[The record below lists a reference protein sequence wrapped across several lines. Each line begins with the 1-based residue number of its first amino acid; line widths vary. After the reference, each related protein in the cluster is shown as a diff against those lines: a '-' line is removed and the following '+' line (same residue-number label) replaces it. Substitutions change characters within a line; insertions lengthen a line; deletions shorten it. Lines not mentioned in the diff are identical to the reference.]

1 MQSQTKVLKNADFT
15 NQNFYIGLDVH
26 KRQWTVTFRLD
37 GTYIKTFTMEPSPK
51 VLIKHLQA
59 IYPNGNYFSVYEAGF
74 CGTSHHEEL
83 CALGIKNI
91 IMNPA
96 DLPMTHKH
104 KTNQTD
110 HHDSRALAEY
120 LEAGKLKP
128 IHIFSR
134 EQQELRSLCRLRNR
148 NRRDVTRCKNRIKGL
163 LMYYGI
169 SVPLEYQEKKC
180 WSKRFVNWFKQQQ
193 LTTVAGTSS
202 LQFLIEGLE
211 YHRTKLLAVLR
222 KIKQLLK
229 ERFKEE
235 WDLLLSI
242 PGIGPLNVVTLLS
255 EIGDIKRFITAARF
269 ANYLGLLPSE
279 ASSDETIII
288 KGINPRCNKYLRS
301 MLVEAAWVAIRTSP
315 SLLAYYKKH
324 SYKDSNKAI
333 IKVTRK
339 LAMIIRGVWL
349 NKEPYKEG
357 YISTKS
363 KDLLDNNKPNAA

>member
-1 MQSQTKVLKNADFT
+1 MKPHNVQPWFIHYLPPAVSIKSIHTTGLKMYWNACTFT
-15 NQNFYIGLDVH
+15 QQVTWLNCYLKTGRNRKYNSFLFCLQYGLDG
-26 KRQWTVTFRLD
+26 RL
-37 GTYIKTFTMEPSPK
+37 
-51 VLIKHLQA
+51 
-59 IYPNGNYFSVYEAGF
+59 
-74 CGTSHHEEL
+74 
-83 CALGIKNI
+83 
-91 IMNPA
+91 
-96 DLPMTHKH
+96 
-104 KTNQTD
+104 
-110 HHDSRALAEY
+110 
-120 LEAGKLKP
+120 
-128 IHIFSR
+128 
-134 EQQELRSLCRLRNR
+134 
-148 NRRDVTRCKNRIKGL
+148 RCKNRIKGL

-180 WSKRFVNWFKQQQ
+180 WSKRFVNWLKQQ

-202 LQFLIEGLE
+202 LQFLIEDLE

-301 MLVEAAWVAIRTSP
+301 MLVEAVWVAIRTSP

-349 NKEPYKEG
+349 NKESYKEG
-357 YISTKS
+357 FISKK
-363 KDLLDNNKPNAA
+363 KDPSHENKPNAA